1 MSSSS
6 RGCIQLSKLGK
17 DVKLPEVPSES
28 SPVSIEDCSPWVGLD
43 SKESKGGSSPGAS
56 LSVAWVSGCKLRHVE
71 MLSRVTMLAEGDA
84 EVEAAPSLYITP
96 IGPFSPFRSSA
107 CAFDSELGKGM
118 SDLTSSSPE
127 FAIEMGRMQ
136 LDMQMGREPD
146 PERMRTLADGLETSH
161 QKWQGLMT
169 RLQLSSDF
177 QSREYFK
184 LSVSHLDGRSID
196 DLGKMVQ
203 YQVDCMRAVASGL
216 MPPAPPVGLDMS
228 PPKGMPS
235 ATGSPA
241 MIEAEPFDS
250 SAFTSEVVR
259 EEYDVLRQNHRQ
271 LIKMGEGY
279 GDFDPLGKLA
289 FLDQVEQIEERWDIF
304 FGRLGLLGQ
313 LSPEY
318 RQQSSDF
325 LDSMG
330 LTAQQFRT
338 LLRRAHD
345 LMRQDAEAERT

>member
-1 MSSSS
+1 
-6 RGCIQLSKLGK
+6 
-17 DVKLPEVPSES
+17 
-28 SPVSIEDCSPWVGLD
+28 
-43 SKESKGGSSPGAS
+43 
-56 LSVAWVSGCKLRHVE
+56 
-71 MLSRVTMLAEGDA
+71 MLAEGDA

-127 FAIEMGRMQ
+127 FAVEMGRMQ

-228 PPKGMPS
+228 PPKGGMPS
-235 ATGSPA
+235 ATNGSPA

-271 LIKMGEGY
+271 LIKMGEAY

-325 LDSMG
+325 LEPRWEDKFRDVHCLFLVHCGTSRQVFADYQNWS
-330 LTAQQFRT
+330 LFCDCLQFT
-338 LLRRAHD
+338 HTYAYH
-345 LMRQDAEAERT
+345 EANPVSCVTFHWLSGFQAFYMPFVA